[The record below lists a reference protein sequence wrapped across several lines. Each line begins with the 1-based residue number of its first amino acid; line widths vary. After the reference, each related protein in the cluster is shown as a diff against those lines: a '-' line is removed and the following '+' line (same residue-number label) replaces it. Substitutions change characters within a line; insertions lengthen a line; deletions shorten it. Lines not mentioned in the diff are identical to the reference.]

1 MELGRRTLTAL
12 VLLSVL
18 FAVIQ
23 YAPGI
28 VFFLLLQVFVLGALG
43 EFYGLAARKKLRP
56 RWALGM
62 ALAVIFAVSYYVP
75 GFGFKAALF
84 AGLLLTCFYY
94 VVHVSTLE
102 KLATFPQ
109 SIAVTFF
116 GALYLSFTLNYTF
129 TIRAE
134 YGVYH
139 LYFLFAVI
147 FLGDTGAYFIGKPFG
162 KHKMTPIASPNK
174 SWEGSA
180 GGILFACLGAWAAR
194 ELLLP
199 NVVLW
204 RALLVAVVVHAAAQA
219 SDPLESLF
227 KRAVG
232 VKDSSNIFPG
242 HGGFLDRIDS
252 LILAAPLFYYLVGIL
267 WK

>member
-23 YAPGI
+23 YAPGL
-28 VFFLLLQVFVLGALG
+28 VFFLLLQIFVLGALG

>member
-1 MELGRRTLTAL
+1 MELGKRTLTA
-12 VLLSVL
+12 VILLSAV

-23 YAPGI
+23 YAPDI
-28 VFFLLLQVFVLGALG
+28 VFFLLLQVFVQGALA
-43 EFYGLAARKKLRP
+43 EFYGLASRKKIHP
-56 RWALGM
+56 RWALGIVL
-62 ALAVIFAVSYYVP
+62 ALIFAASFYVR

-84 AGLLLTCFYY
+84 AGLLLTCLYY

-116 GALYLSFTLNYTF
+116 GALYLSFTLNYMF
-129 TIRAE
+129 TIRAA
-134 YGVYH
+134 YGAYH
-139 LYFLFAVI
+139 LYFLFAVV
-147 FLGDTGAYFIGKPFG
+147 FLGDTGAFFVGKPFG
-162 KHKMTPIASPNK
+162 KHKMTPVASPNK

-180 GGILFACLGAWAAR
+180 AGILFACLGAWAAR

-199 NVVLW
+199 DIVLW
-204 RALLVAVVVHAAAQA
+204 RALLVAVLVHAAAQA

-232 VKDSSNIFPG
+232 VKDSSNVLPG

>member
-1 MELGRRTLTAL
+1 MELGKRTLTAA
-12 VLLSVL
+12 VLLAAV

-23 YAPGI
+23 YAPDI
-28 VFFLLLQVFVLGALG
+28 VFFLLLQIFVLGALA
-43 EFYGLAARKKLRP
+43 ELYALASRKKLRP
-56 RWALGM
+56 QRALGVV
-62 ALAVIFAVSYYVP
+62 LAAAFAAFFIVDGLSFEAV
-75 GFGFKAALF
+75 LF

-94 VVHVSTLE
+94 VVSITTLE

-109 SIAVTFF
+109 SVAITFF
-116 GALYLSFTLNYTF
+116 GALYLSFTLNFMF
-129 TIRAE
+129 TIRAD
-134 YGVYH
+134 YGPPY

-147 FLGDTGAYFIGKPFG
+147 FLGDTGAFFVGKPFG

-194 ELLLP
+194 EILFPDLM
-199 NVVLW
+199 LW
-204 RALLVAVVVHAAAQA
+204 KALLVAVLVHAAAQA
-219 SDPLESLF
+219 SDPMESLF

-232 VKDSSNIFPG
+232 VKDSSNVFPG
-242 HGGFLDRIDS
+242 HGGFFDRIDS
-252 LILAAPLFYYLVGIL
+252 LILAAPLFYYLVGVL